1 MATVPF
7 APSSEPG
14 AGGAVPPGAE
24 AERAGGGC
32 AWGSV
37 TGGRGG
43 SGGRSAGGGWVWAVA
58 RPPRQ
63 PGMAEAAGDAGLG
76 PAAAQECAEL
86 AAVIG
91 ATVPTGFEHTA
102 AEEVQE
108 KLGSASRISRDR
120 GKIYFDVPA
129 RSLPEVRAGSPRR
142 SLLRCTP
149 CGRGGSVPF
158 GSVWFRSVPF
168 CSVGPSPSEQN
179 ASLSEAPVR
188 TAIPHYGRPGCS
200 SCIRRYRGFRGTL
213 NDRWAR

>member
-14 AGGAVPPGAE
+14 AGGAVPPHAE

-76 PAAAQECAEL
+76 PAAAQEGAEL

-168 CSVGPSPSEQN
+168 RSVLFGGSQPLRAERFAVGGPGTDSNPS
-179 ASLSEAPVR
+179 L
-188 TAIPHYGRPGCS
+188 RPAWVQQL
-200 SCIRRYRGFRGTL
+200 YPPLPGFQG
-213 NDRWAR
+213 DIK